1 MHFVILTLKHKK
13 RAACAEMNNMDTKM
27 VASKT
32 PAKLQRVSAQGFQN
46 VLVLAITIDVHA
58 NMAMQVLFHFVIP
71 VVKQLFAKAIKDV
84 LSLTQGH
91 NAFVRNQ
98 VWLCP
103 HVSLFHALQLIVAVM
118 PNVLST
124 IKDMKDAIALIP
136 TRPIPVAVQ
145 KNVIHAVFIIVDLLE
160 NVLLLLMVKQN
171 VFVRKEVFTQIVT
184 CNLHVI

>member
-1 MHFVILTLKHKK
+1 
-13 RAACAEMNNMDTKM
+13 M

-46 VLVLAITIDVHA
+46 VLVLAITIDVHV
-58 NMAMQVLFHFVIP
+58 NMAMQVLFHFAIP

-91 NAFVRNQ
+91 NAFVENQ